1 MKFIA
6 QSEST
11 KKILNIAKMS
21 VNLPVNIL
29 IIGPSGVGKKL
40 LANEILDNSPIF
52 DGKILEESL
61 INKTIHPE
69 TYKELII
76 TNIDHVL
83 NKKEFFSKL
92 QNIKI
97 IATSS
102 FLLTEIEPEF
112 AIKIDVPP
120 LNERAED
127 LEELIQFYIKEAE
140 ETYDITIDT
149 NDLCIDLSSNGISLK
164 KSIFKNGFLKHMN
177 DDDLQIGMKCFIQK
191 KLKQDFSY
199 KDLLQYFERP
209 LLQAAKKEY
218 KSQLKMATKLHIN
231 RITLR
236 KKIDLYLGES

>member
-6 QSEST
+6 RSEST

-40 LANEILDNSPIF
+40 LADEILQSSPMF

-69 TYKELII
+69 SYEELII

-83 NKKEFFSKL
+83 NKKEFFAQLK
-92 QNIKI
+92 NIKI
-97 IATSS
+97 VATSS
-102 FLLTEIEPEF
+102 FLPTEIEPEF
-112 AIKIDVPP
+112 AIKIDIPT
-120 LNERAED
+120 LKDRTED
-127 LEELIQFYIKEAE
+127 LEELIKFYIKEAE
-140 ETYDITIDT
+140 ETYDIVIDK
-149 NDLCIDLSSNGISLK
+149 NDLDLDLSTNGISLK

-177 DDDLQIGMKCFIQK
+177 DEDLQISMEYFIQK
-191 KLKQDFSY
+191 KLQQDFVY
-199 KDLLQYFERP
+199 KDLLQYFEKP
-209 LLQAAKKEY
+209 LLKAAKKEY
-218 KSQLKMATKLHIN
+218 KSQLQMASKLSIN

-236 KKIDLYLGES
+236 KKLDLYLGEN